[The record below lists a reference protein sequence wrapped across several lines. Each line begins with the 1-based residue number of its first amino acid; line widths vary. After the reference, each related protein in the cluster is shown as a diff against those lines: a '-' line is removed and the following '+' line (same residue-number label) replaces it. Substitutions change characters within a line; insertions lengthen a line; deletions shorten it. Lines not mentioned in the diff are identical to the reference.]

1 MSHLDPDQLTL
12 LALGEP
18 VASDADT
25 EHLTGCAACAAELA
39 ELRRTAI
46 IARATVADGQVLE
59 APPARVW
66 ARIAEEIGMTDA
78 AATPSAPD
86 SALVGDIAASPAAP
100 APAPAPAPAA
110 ASAPASA
117 SSASASVPAPAPASG
132 AATPPR
138 RRRATVAW
146 VLAASLVLISA
157 VGAGA
162 WLVNSSLRPTVVAGA
177 ELEPFPAHPGAS
189 GTADVEA
196 GRDGSRTLT
205 VSLAADASDDGYRE
219 VWLIRN
225 DAAALISLGV
235 LDGDSGSF
243 VIPEGVDLDE
253 YSIVDISVEPIDGD
267 PAHSGDS
274 IVRGQLT

>member
-1 MSHLDPDQLTL
+1 VSHLDPDQLTL

-39 ELRRTAI
+39 ELRRTAT
-46 IARATVADGQVLE
+46 IARATIADGQVLE

-78 AATPSAPD
+78 AAAPAAPE
-86 SALVGDIAASPAAP
+86 SALVGDIAASEAAP
-100 APAPAPAPAA
+100 AATS

-117 SSASASVPAPAPASG
+117 PEPAA
-132 AATPPR
+132 PPR
-138 RRRATVAW
+138 RRRRAAVAW
-146 VLAASLVLISA
+146 VLAASLTLIAA
-157 VGAGA
+157 VGVGA

-196 GRDGSRTLT
+196 ARDGSRTLT
-205 VSLAADASDDGYRE
+205 VNLAADASDEGYRE

-243 VIPEGVDLDE
+243 VIPDGVDLDE
-253 YSIVDISVEPIDGD
+253 YSIVDISVEPVDGD

>member
-25 EHLTGCAACAAELA
+25 EHLTACAACAAELA

-78 AATPSAPD
+78 AASPSAPD
-86 SALVGDIAASPAAP
+86 SALPGDIAAGEP
-100 APAPAPAPAA
+100 APAP
-110 ASAPASA
+110 
-117 SSASASVPAPAPASG
+117 ASASVPAPAPASA

-138 RRRATVAW
+138 RRRAAVAW

>member
-18 VASDADT
+18 VVSDADT
-25 EHLTGCAACAAELA
+25 EHLTGCPACAAELA
-39 ELRRTAI
+39 ELRRTAT
-46 IARATVADGQVLE
+46 IARATIADGQVLE

-66 ARIAEEIGMTDA
+66 ARIADEIGMTDA
-78 AATPSAPD
+78 SAGPAAPE
-86 SALVGDIAASPAAP
+86 SALVGDIAASAAAP
-100 APAPAPAPAA
+100 ASVA
-110 ASAPASA
+110 APASA
-117 SSASASVPAPAPASG
+117 SAPEPAM
-132 AATPPR
+132 PPR
-138 RRRATVAW
+138 RRRAAVAW

-196 GRDGSRTLT
+196 ARDGSRTLT
-205 VSLAADASDDGYRE
+205 VSLAADAADDGYRE

-243 VIPEGVDLDE
+243 VIPDGVDLDE
-253 YSIVDISVEPIDGD
+253 YSIVDISVEPVDGD

>member
-18 VASDADT
+18 VASNADT
-25 EHLTGCAACAAELA
+25 EHLTGCAACAGELA
-39 ELRRTAI
+39 ALRRTAT

-78 AATPSAPD
+78 AASPSAPE
-86 SALVGDIAASPAAP
+86 SALVGDIAASQAAP
-100 APAPAPAPAA
+100 IQAS

-117 SSASASVPAPAPASG
+117 SSQAASVPAPAAS
-132 AATPPR
+132 AAASPPR
-138 RRRATVAW
+138 RRRAAVAW

-196 GRDGSRTLT
+196 ARDGSRTLT
-205 VSLAADASDDGYRE
+205 VNLAADDSDEGYRE

-243 VIPEGVDLDE
+243 VIPDGVDLDE

>member
-18 VASDADT
+18 VASDTDT
-25 EHLTGCAACAAELA
+25 EHLTGCAACAGELA
-39 ELRRTAI
+39 ELRRTAT

-78 AATPSAPD
+78 AASPSAPE
-86 SALVGDIAASPAAP
+86 SALVGDIAASQAAP
-100 APAPAPAPAA
+100 IQAS

-117 SSASASVPAPAPASG
+117 SSQAASVPAPAPAS
-132 AATPPR
+132 APASPPR
-138 RRRATVAW
+138 RRRAAVAW

-243 VIPEGVDLDE
+243 VIPEDVDLDE

>member
-66 ARIAEEIGMTDA
+66 ARIAEEIGLTDA
-78 AATPSAPD
+78 AATASAPEP
-86 SALVGDIAASPAAP
+86 ALAGDIAATEAASAPASASVQAPDSAP
-100 APAPAPAPAA
+100 APAPAPAPA
-110 ASAPASA
+110 
-117 SSASASVPAPAPASG
+117 SASAS
-132 AATPPR
+132 PPR
-138 RRRATVAW
+138 RRRAAVAW

-205 VSLAADASDDGYRE
+205 VNLAADASDDGYRE

-243 VIPEGVDLDE
+243 VIPDGVDLDE